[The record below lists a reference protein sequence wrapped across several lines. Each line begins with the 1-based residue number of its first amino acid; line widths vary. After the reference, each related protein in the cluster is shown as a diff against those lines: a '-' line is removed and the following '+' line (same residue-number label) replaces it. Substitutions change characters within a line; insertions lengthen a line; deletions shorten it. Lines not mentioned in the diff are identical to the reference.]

1 MTSDQQQSHEDQAKS
16 TQTLHVEYTLTT
28 LFHKLK
34 IEPTSEQS
42 IISKMQPLHF
52 VFVEYFVS
60 DTAISAV
67 TIHRNLPPVLI
78 FKPLK

>member
-1 MTSDQQQSHEDQAKS
+1 MRNTHEDQAKS

-67 TIHRNLPPVLI
+67 KIHRNLPPVLL
-78 FKPLK
+78 FKPLSLV